1 MTSAWFPIPS
11 DAPTRCLFRLLRTNP
26 VAPMP
31 LLPLLCTGGNLQTKR
46 IRWTRQGDAAQAAG
60 EAAKV
65 YAWGDWND

>member
-1 MTSAWFPIPS
+1 
-11 DAPTRCLFRLLRTNP
+11 
-26 VAPMP
+26 MP